1 MIKTKLRALH
11 NNKFGPRS
19 GKTGLNNKNFD
30 FSFSTFSINDVLYYL
45 NAKRTMSLTL
55 LMA

>member
-19 GKTGLNNKNFD
+19 GKTELNDNFQ
-30 FSFSTFSINDVLYYL
+30 
-45 NAKRTMSLTL
+45 LTIYDWC
-55 LMA
+55 